1 MDPVLRLHCDPDKKL
16 ASLVLGRGGDP
27 SALNLDGLPPAKGV
41 AISPLTAAE
50 ERTLLA
56 QEGVMMP
63 LETVSRTH
71 LRHQKVLS
79 DAKAALARAT
89 PTPNLAAYQV
99 KKAPVPPWELPE
111 ASPMD
116 KSMLERK
123 SSLQAARQ
131 AARLAAARAGEDSA
145 RW

>member
-1 MDPVLRLHCDPDKKL
+1 
-16 ASLVLGRGGDP
+16 
-27 SALNLDGLPPAKGV
+27 
-41 AISPLTAAE
+41 
-50 ERTLLA
+50 
-56 QEGVMMP
+56 MMP

-71 LRHQKVLS
+71 FRHHKVLS

-89 PTPNLAAYQV
+89 PAPNLAAYKV
-99 KKAPVPPWELPE
+99 KPTPVAPWELPE

-131 AARLAAARAGEDSA
+131 AARLAAARAGEDST